1 MNMLK
6 RHWLIASLVIVAIAV
21 FAAFQFKGNDK
32 PQYFTTKAD
41 RGDIREVVEATGTIN
56 AVTTVQVGSQVSGTI
71 SRLNADFNS
80 RVKKGQVI
88 AQIDPSL
95 FQGALLQAKADLAN
109 AKANLVAS
117 QANLEKAQAA
127 AVQTKADYERTAGLA
142 KEGVMSQQQFDLA
155 KSNADSADAAVSAA
169 KAAITQAIAQAQQK
183 QAAVTVAQTNL
194 DYTTIHAP
202 IDGTVIA
209 RSVDV
214 GQTVA
219 ASLQAPTLFTIAQ
232 DLTKMQV
239 YASTD
244 ESDVG
249 MIHSGQVV
257 TFKVDAFPKDSFTG
271 KVSQVRLNATTVQNV
286 VTYSTIIDFD
296 NPQMKLFP
304 GMTAYITIP
313 VADASNTLRVP
324 NGALRYKPDMTAEQ
338 VRALY
343 KQYGLIAGPSPSGG
357 PTGSEA
363 ASNSGNQ
370 GGSGD
375 TGAASKQRR
384 AHAEGVQD
392 GGGDSVP
399 QQHIPRVDVAVIWK
413 LRPDKTLEPVRIR
426 TGITDHT
433 VTAVA
438 QVLKGELN
446 EGDELVTGGVTAG
459 SATNRA
465 PGLGGGG
472 PRGR

>member
-1 MNMLK
+1 VNLLK
-6 RHWLIASLVIVAIAV
+6 RHWLIASLVVVALAV
-21 FAAFQFKGNDK
+21 FAAYRFKGSEQPK
-32 PQYFTTKAD
+32 YFTAKVD
-41 RGDIREVVEATGTIN
+41 RGNISQVVEATGTIN

-80 RVKKGQVI
+80 RVKKGQVV

-95 FQGALLQAKADLAN
+95 FQGSLLQAKADLAN
-109 AKANLVAS
+109 AKANVVAS
-117 QANLEKAQAA
+117 QANLEKAQASA
-127 AVQTKADYERTAGLA
+127 LQARADYERTSGLA
-142 KEGVMSQQQFDLA
+142 KEGVMSQQQLDLA
-155 KSNADSADAAVSAA
+155 KATADSDDAAVSAA
-169 KAAITQAIAQAQQK
+169 KATITQAVAQVQQK

-249 MIHSGQVV
+249 VIHTGQIVA
-257 TFKVDAFPKDSFTG
+257 FKVDAFPKDTFTG
-271 KVSQVRLNATTVQNV
+271 RVSQVRLNATTVQNV
-286 VTYSTIIDFD
+286 VTYNTIIDFD
-296 NPQMKLFP
+296 NPDLKLFP

-313 VADASNTLRVP
+313 VANAQNTLRVP
-324 NGALRYKPDMTAEQ
+324 NGALRYKPDMTADQ
-338 VRALY
+338 LRALY
-343 KQYGLIAGPSPSGG
+343 KQYGLISGQAAGTQSAGNQASGG
-357 PTGSEA
+357 TGADVKQQRQGS
-363 ASNSGNQ
+363 Q
-370 GGSGD
+370 GGGADSG
-375 TGAASKQRR
+375 
-384 AHAEGVQD
+384 
-392 GGGDSVP
+392 
-399 QQHIPRVDVAVIWK
+399 QQHTPRVDVAVVWK

-433 VTAVA
+433 VTEVA
-438 QVLKGELN
+438 QVLNGQLN
-446 EGDELVTGGVTAG
+446 EGDELITGGVAG
-459 SATNRA
+459 SSAATRA
-465 PGLGGGG
+465 PGLGGTT

>member
-1 MNMLK
+1 VNLLK
-6 RHWLIASLVIVAIAV
+6 RHWLIASLVVVGIAV
-21 FAAFQFKGNDK
+21 FAAFRFKGSEQPK
-32 PQYFTTKAD
+32 YFTAKVD
-41 RGDIREVVEATGTIN
+41 RGNVSQVVEATGTIN

-80 RVKKGQVI
+80 RVKKGQVV

-95 FQGALLQAKADLAN
+95 FEGSLLQAKADLAN
-109 AKANLVAS
+109 AKANVVAS
-117 QANLEKAQAA
+117 QANLEKAQASA
-127 AVQTKADYERTAGLA
+127 LQARADYERTAGLA
-142 KEGVMSQQQFDLA
+142 KEGVLSQQQLDLA
-155 KSNADSADAAVSAA
+155 KATADSDDAAVAAA
-169 KAAITQAIAQAQQK
+169 KATITQALAQVQLK

-249 MIHSGQVV
+249 VIHTGQIVS
-257 TFKVDAFPKDSFTG
+257 FKVDAFPKDTFTG
-271 KVSQVRLNATTVQNV
+271 RVSQVRLNATTVQNV
-286 VTYSTIIDFD
+286 VTYNTIIDFD
-296 NPQMKLFP
+296 NPDLKLFP

-313 VADASNTLRVP
+313 VANAQDTLRAP
-324 NGALRYKPDMTAEQ
+324 NGALRYKPDMTADQ
-338 VRALY
+338 LRALY
-343 KQYGLIAGPSPSGG
+343 KQYGLISGQAAGTQSAGNQTSGG
-357 PTGSEA
+357 
-363 ASNSGNQ
+363 
-370 GGSGD
+370 
-375 TGAASKQRR
+375 TGADSKHQRAR
-384 AHAEGVQD
+384 AEGTEA
-392 GGGDSVP
+392 GGAAG
-399 QQHIPRVDVAVIWK
+399 QQHTPRVDVAVVWK

-433 VTAVA
+433 VTEVA
-438 QVLKGELN
+438 QLLNGQLN
-446 EGDELVTGGVTAG
+446 EGDELITGGVAG
-459 SATNRA
+459 SSTATRA
-465 PGLGGGG
+465 PGLGGGT

>member
-1 MNMLK
+1 MNLLK
-6 RHWLIASLVIVAIAV
+6 RHWLIASLIVVAVAV
-21 FAAFQFKGNDK
+21 FAAFRFKGSDQPK
-32 PQYFTTKAD
+32 YFTAKVD
-41 RGDIREVVEATGTIN
+41 RGNISQVVEATGTIN

-80 RVKKGQVI
+80 RVKKGQVV

-95 FQGALLQAKADLAN
+95 FQGSLLQAQADLAN
-109 AKANLVAS
+109 AKANVVAS
-117 QANLEKAQAA
+117 QANLEKAQASA
-127 AVQTKADYERTAGLA
+127 LQARADYERTAGLA
-142 KEGVMSQQQFDLA
+142 KEGVMSQQQLDLA
-155 KSNADSADAAVSAA
+155 KSTADSDDAAVSAA
-169 KAAITQAIAQAQQK
+169 KATITQAIAQVQQK

-249 MIHSGQVV
+249 VIHTGQIVS
-257 TFKVDAFPKDSFTG
+257 FKVDAFPKDTFTG
-271 KVSQVRLNATTVQNV
+271 RVSQVRLNATTVQNV
-286 VTYSTIIDFD
+286 VTYNTIIDFD
-296 NPQMKLFP
+296 NPDLKLFP

-313 VADASNTLRVP
+313 VANAQSTLRVP
-324 NGALRYKPDMTAEQ
+324 NGALRYKPDMTADQ
-338 VRALY
+338 LRALY
-343 KQYGLIAGPSPSGG
+343 KQYGLISGQAAGTQS
-357 PTGSEA
+357 A
-363 ASNSGNQ
+363 GNQ
-370 GGSGD
+370 ARRRRGRRQ
-375 TGAASKQRR
+375 TAALTCARYQ
-384 AHAEGVQD
+384 
-392 GGGDSVP
+392 GGGADSG
-399 QQHIPRVDVAVIWK
+399 QQHTPRVDVAVVWK

-433 VTAVA
+433 VTEVA
-438 QVLKGELN
+438 QVLNGQLN
-446 EGDELVTGGVTAG
+446 EGDELITGGVAG
-459 SATNRA
+459 SSAATRA
-465 PGLGGGG
+465 PGLGGAT

>member
-6 RHWLIASLVIVAIAV
+6 RHWLIASLVVVAIAV
-21 FAAFQFKGNDK
+21 FAAFQFKGNEK
-32 PQYFTTKAD
+32 PQYFTSKVD
-41 RGDIREVVEATGTIN
+41 RGDIGEVVEATGTIN

-80 RVKKGQVI
+80 RVKKGQVV

-95 FQGALLQAKADLAN
+95 FEGALLQAKADLAN

-117 QANLEKAQAA
+117 QANLEKAQAT
-127 AVQTKADYERTAGLA
+127 AVQTKADYERTSGLT
-142 KEGVMSQQQFDLA
+142 KEGVMSQQQLDLA
-155 KSNADSADAAVSAA
+155 KANADSADAAVSAA
-169 KAAITQAIAQAQQK
+169 KATITQAIAQAQQK

-209 RSVDV
+209 RNVDV

-249 MIHSGQVV
+249 MIHTGQIV

-271 KVSQVRLNATTVQNV
+271 RVSQVRLNATTVQNV
-286 VTYSTIIDFD
+286 VTYNTIIDFD
-296 NPQMKLFP
+296 NPEMKLFP

-313 VADASNTLRVP
+313 VADVTNALRVP
-324 NGALRYKPDMTAEQ
+324 NGALRYKPDLAADQ

-343 KQYGLIAGPSPSGG
+343 KKYGLTSGQPMG
-357 PTGSEA
+357 AQAEANPGSG
-363 ASNSGNQ
+363 NSGA
-370 GGSGD
+370 SGR
-375 TGAASKQRR
+375 QQR
-384 AHAEGVQD
+384 AHAQGAQ
-392 GGGDSVP
+392 GGGAAGA
-399 QQHIPRVDVAVIWK
+399 QQHTPRVDVSVIWK
-413 LRPDKTLEPVRIR
+413 LRPDNTLEPVRIR

-433 VTAVA
+433 VTEVA
-438 QVLKGELN
+438 QVLNGQLN
-446 EGDELVTGGVTAG
+446 QDDELVTGGM
-459 SATNRA
+459 SATSSSNTRA
-465 PGLGGGG
+465 PGLGGGT